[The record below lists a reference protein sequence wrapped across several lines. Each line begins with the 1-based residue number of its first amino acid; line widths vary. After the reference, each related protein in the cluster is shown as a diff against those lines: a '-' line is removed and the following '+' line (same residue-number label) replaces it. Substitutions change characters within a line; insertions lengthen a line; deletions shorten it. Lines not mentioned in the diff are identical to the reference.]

1 MDKKFEYK
9 ENTGSLWHETNCTVV
24 RKGKIKIEGIERYA
38 CILKNSQPDKPDK
51 FEIAIS
57 AGLLKK
63 VTDEERADSEKP
75 DLMPDIKGLI
85 TFNTKKYELG
95 GWRNVTGNGAE
106 YTKVKLKEANLLSD
120 EKKTYKKETE
130 TDF

>member
-38 CILKNSQPDKPDK
+38 CILKYSQ
-51 FEIAIS
+51 
-57 AGLLKK
+57 
-63 VTDEERADSEKP
+63 SEKP